1 MNFPPHNDNCCRCPR
16 CSEIEL
22 RHTRT
27 DGELMTFECPCGH
40 EETAKFSMNGYDV
53 YVQKQADG

>member
-1 MNFPPHNDNCCRCPR
+1 MTTPIECPR

-22 RHTRT
+22 RHVRT
-27 DGELMTFECPCGH
+27 DGEVMTFTCPCGH